1 MRAAAAAVAVI
12 ALLGGAVTA
21 RADSNTAD
29 AQVSVVAPPAPE
41 GLNRFELKLRPFRGV
56 VGSSWGGIGELRVEH
71 YFRSPFMV
79 GLELSPLALASAGE
93 GVGAIAQARVHGAFV
108 TRYLSVGLGL
118 GGQLQRFGRNGL
130 SVAPTLRL
138 GSLDGLN
145 FRIEYAYSVAANQYT
160 GKRTIGFSNLLATL
174 QVPLTRRLALELDG
188 GLQLQSWAF
197 ATVGLRHRLYGE
209 GGPGTWFVTGA
220 FGGAWISDQGACNF
234 ASDAVSPCPASAHS
248 FGPTVMFGLERR
260 F

>member
-1 MRAAAAAVAVI
+1 LSFA
-12 ALLGGAVTA
+12 ALLGVAVPA
-21 RADSNTAD
+21 SADSSPSPETSPGAD

-41 GLNRFELKLRPFRGV
+41 GLNRVELKLRPFLGL
-56 VGSSWGGIGELRVEH
+56 VGNSWGGIGELRVEH

-79 GLELSPLALASAGE
+79 GLELAPLALANAGE
-93 GVGAIAQARVHGAFV
+93 GMGAIAQARVHGAFV
-108 TRYLSVGLGL
+108 TRYLSVGLGV
-118 GGQLQRFGRNGL
+118 GGQLQRFGRSGL
-130 SVAPTLRL
+130 SIAPTLRL
-138 GSLDGLN
+138 GSLDGLS

-160 GKRTIGFSNLLATL
+160 GKRTIGFSNLLAGL
-174 QVPLTRRLALELDG
+174 QVPLTRRLALEVDT
-188 GLQLQSWAF
+188 GLALESWAF

-220 FGGAWISDQGACNF
+220 FGGAWISDQGSCNYTLDF
-234 ASDAVSPCPASAHS
+234 PCPASAHS